1 VHVLVMEAGTSRP
14 RIDQQLGNG
23 VDRDPRDPADR
34 PHGRPLAEQVEDL
47 DAGLKGQLVH
57 APSI

>member
-1 VHVLVMEAGTSRP
+1 MDVLVMETGTGQTRVNE
-14 RIDQQLGNG
+14 QLGNG
-23 VDRDPRDPADR
+23 VDRGTGNPANR
-34 PHGRPLAEQVEDL
+34 PHARTFAEQVEDL